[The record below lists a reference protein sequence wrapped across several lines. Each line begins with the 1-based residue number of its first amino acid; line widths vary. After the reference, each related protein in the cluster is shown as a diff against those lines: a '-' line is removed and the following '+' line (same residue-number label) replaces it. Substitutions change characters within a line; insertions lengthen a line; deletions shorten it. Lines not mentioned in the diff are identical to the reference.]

1 MSWHRYVA
9 SMNPIPKT
17 VETDRQK
24 YPTNLGWTILDRA
37 MLYTR
42 APCCFRKSQE
52 SIDGAGGNSSSTF
65 VNGIGSRSPVT
76 LSKIVSPV
84 FRGSETFV
92 IFSAAIL

>member
-1 MSWHRYVA
+1 
-9 SMNPIPKT
+9 MNPIPKT

-42 APCCFRKSQE
+42 APCCFRKSHE
-52 SIDGAGGNSSSTF
+52 SSVGAGGNSSSTF

-84 FRGSETFV
+84 FEAQKFV